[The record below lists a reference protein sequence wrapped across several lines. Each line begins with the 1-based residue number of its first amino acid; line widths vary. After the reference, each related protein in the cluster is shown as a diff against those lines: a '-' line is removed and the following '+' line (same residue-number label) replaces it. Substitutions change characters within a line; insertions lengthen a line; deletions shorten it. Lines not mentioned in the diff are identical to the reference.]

1 MVRVVVGACVLPTS
15 KALFSGAQMVHQG
28 PGPDG
33 FLFKAIAGA
42 SPSLDTI
49 GEQLALLP
57 PTLVTES

>member
-1 MVRVVVGACVLPTS
+1 MVTALLSVRVLPIST
-15 KALFSGAQMVHQG
+15 ALFSGAQMVHQG

-42 SPSLDTI
+42 SLSLDTI

-57 PTLVTES
+57 PILVTGS